1 MRFDVIGI
9 DSPCV
14 DPNKGQR
21 VKALSW
27 QGGGKV
33 ATGMVAAARLG
44 AKCAIWGTV
53 GDDLYGNFCVRDF
66 KEHGIDTNYML
77 KRPGQTTALSVV
89 VSDQQTQGRNIL
101 YHPGTADPI
110 REEELPENGK
120 PDTSY
125 FFLSKV
131 DPLTKKVAQAARQAG
146 AKTFIDADSYSE
158 ELPNSFSMLSGT
170 FSGRRRYGN
179 KLPLSDGAGTGD
191 GGVYFWGKGL
201 CGSKREWVFF
211 SAGLSGKSSGYGR
224 SRGCVSRGVFSRLA
238 LWFVD

>member
-1 MRFDVIGI
+1 MRFDVVGI

-14 DPNKGQR
+14 DLAVNIEAFPEPNKGQR

-89 VSDQQTQGRNIL
+89 VSDRQTQGRNIL
-101 YHPGTADPI
+101 YHPGTAEPI

-120 PDTSY
+120 PDASY

-131 DPLTKKVAQAARQAG
+131 DPLTKKVAQAARKAG

-158 ELPNSFSMLSGT
+158 ELPDSFSMLDIVVGSE
-170 FSGRRRYGN
+170 FVYQA
-179 KLPLSDGAGTGD
+179 LFPD
-191 GGVYFWGKGL
+191 GGDMETNCRSLMERGPETCFT
-201 CGSKREWVFF
+201 
-211 SAGLSGKSSGYGR
+211 GR
-224 SRGCVSRGVFSRLA
+224 F
-238 LWFVD
+238 